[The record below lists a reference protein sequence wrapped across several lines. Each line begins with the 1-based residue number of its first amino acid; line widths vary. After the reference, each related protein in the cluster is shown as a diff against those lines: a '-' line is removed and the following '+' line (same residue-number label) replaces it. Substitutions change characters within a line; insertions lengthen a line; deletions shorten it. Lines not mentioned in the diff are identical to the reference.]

1 MLWADGAVGLALLAL
16 WIYCIFD
23 VITTD
28 EARIRNLP
36 KLTWLFLVV
45 LLSDVGSIAWLIAG
59 RPQGPARSVPYKGNT
74 GIPAEYDRPGRA
86 AAQNPDD
93 DAAFLAGLK
102 ARAEEQRTKAAEQAR
117 KLRAAEDEPPPTP

>member
-1 MLWADGAVGLALLAL
+1 MLYADGGLALALLAL

-36 KLTWLFLVV
+36 KLPWLFIV
-45 LLSDVGSIAWLIAG
+45 LILPDIGSILWLIGG
-59 RPQGPARSVPYKGNT
+59 RPLGAARSLPYKGNT

-86 AAQNPDD
+86 AAANPDD
-93 DAAFLAGLK
+93 DATFLAGLRD
-102 ARAEEQRTKAAEQAR
+102 RAELQRKQAAEQAR
-117 KLRAAEDEPPPTP
+117 KLRAAEDE